1 MSISII
7 NFKNFLINEGTEY
20 LSGRIGTILSI
31 IQELLQ
37 NSQGMGKRQ
46 IVLNCENIVS
56 KIRAILQDK
65 WSEKEKKY
73 LKKLQKC
80 GVSIAKCIEDKGELL
95 DVLEASSS
103 EIEKMLSELGGTVN
117 TLGNSDNK
125 SDDQEKSENDQDE
138 NLESEQA

>member
-1 MSISII
+1 MSIAKI
-7 NFKNFLINEGTEY
+7 NFKNFLINEGKEY

-65 WSEKEKKY
+65 WDEKEKKY

-80 GVSIAKCIEDKGELL
+80 GVAIAKCIEDKGELL
-95 DVLEASSS
+95 DALEASSN

-117 TLGNSDNK
+117 TLGNSD
-125 SDDQEKSENDQDE
+125 EKSNSEEQPENDQDE
-138 NLESEQA
+138 NLESEEE